1 MIVISVKKHTR
12 FLLLFFAFL
21 VALAGSYFLLQTTVL
36 NHAVSMVSQTIGLK
50 PIYSVET
57 EKKEISIS
65 FDATWGT
72 EYTETILDLL
82 DQYEIKATFFL
93 VNIWIEDNPAM
104 AQEIVERGHEI
115 GLHSVSHPKFTTL
128 STEEM
133 REELSGNAK
142 KILDVTG
149 YTATL
154 FRAPYG
160 DYNDN
165 VIQTCQEMGYTPIQW
180 SVDALDTKGIKSKGV
195 ISLLQHV
202 KRPAP
207 IHL

>member
-1 MIVISVKKHTR
+1 MIVISVKKCTR
-12 FLLLFFAFL
+12 FLLLFFGFL
-21 VALAGSYFLLQTTVL
+21 LVLTGGYFLLQTTVL

-104 AQEIVERGHEI
+104 AREIVERGHEI

-149 YTATL
+149 FTATL

-160 DYNDN
+160 DYNDS
-165 VIQTCQEMGYTPIQW
+165 VIQTCQEMGYIPIQW
-180 SVDALDTKGIKSKGV
+180 SVDALDTKGIKN
-195 ISLLQHV
+195 
-202 KRPAP
+202 
-207 IHL
+207 